1 MMINYGRCCNV
12 PRKNGLTKKE
22 KAFCEAYVFDSES
35 ATGAYMKAYDCAYK
49 TANAQGW
56 KVLRK
61 PLIQEYINT
70 LQKEAFAAACI
81 TAEKVA
87 LKLSEIAFAE
97 KGDKDYN
104 TTAQLKA
111 LDLLQKQLGLQK
123 QHIDADLH
131 TDINITIE

>member
-1 MMINYGRCCNV
+1 MA
-12 PRKNGLTKKE
+12 RKAGLTKKE

-35 ATGAYMKAYDCAYK
+35 ATGAYMKAYECAYS

-61 PLIQEYINT
+61 PHIQEYINT
-70 LQKEAFAAACI
+70 LQQEALAAACI

-87 LKLSEIAFAE
+87 LKLGEIAFTP
-97 KGDKDYN
+97 KGDKEYN
-104 TTAQLKA
+104 ATAQLKA

-131 TDINITIE
+131 TDINITIGE